1 LKNSTA
7 STLRHE
13 WVKESKDYLNF
24 KQESIMFGEN
34 ERAVR
39 VVTFRR
45 LLVWLVI
52 IFHALFVSACSAR
65 YVRPEVRTIAVSD
78 FKCENEAVGRQAAD
92 ILRLILI
99 DKGYKVEPESYDLQD
114 DVDAAY
120 GNDPAN
126 MVVTGVITSFGCEAD
141 DRQVT
146 QRTRLA
152 GTQSSNIVSVRTIEK
167 NKCEVGV
174 KIRFVDAQSG
184 KTVWSAEVQDK
195 PQGSKDLTPY
205 RVLRNILYR
214 LGGHIPRGL

>member
-1 LKNSTA
+1 MYIEEEKAVNSDRNRKWLFA
-7 STLRHE
+7 L
-13 WVKESKDYLNF
+13 
-24 KQESIMFGEN
+24 IMIL
-34 ERAVR
+34 AI
-39 VVTFRR
+39 
-45 LLVWLVI
+45 LL
-52 IFHALFVSACSAR
+52 SSCGTR
-65 YVRPEVRTIAVSD
+65 YVRPEVRMVSVSD

-120 GNDPAN
+120 GNHPAN

-146 QRTRLA
+146 RRSQLA
-152 GTQSSNIVSVRTIEK
+152 GATSSRIVSVRTIEK

-195 PQGSKDLTPY
+195 PQGSKELTPY

>member
-1 LKNSTA
+1 MFMTPVA
-7 STLRHE
+7 SL
-13 WVKESKDYLNF
+13 
-24 KQESIMFGEN
+24 QEACM
-34 ERAVR
+34 R
-39 VVTFRR
+39 VH
-45 LLVWLVI
+45 LLVILLLFLWLQ
-52 IFHALFVSACSAR
+52 SCGTK
-65 YVRPEVRTIAVSD
+65 YVRPEARLISVSD

-99 DKGYKVEPESYDLQD
+99 DKGYKVEPESYDVQD

-120 GNDPAN
+120 GNHPAN

-146 QRTRLA
+146 QRSQLVGAT
-152 GTQSSNIVSVRTIEK
+152 SSRIVSVRTIEK

-205 RVLRNILYR
+205 RVLRNMLYR

>member
-1 LKNSTA
+1 MYTEEEKAVNPDRNRKWLFA
-7 STLRHE
+7 L
-13 WVKESKDYLNF
+13 
-24 KQESIMFGEN
+24 IMIP
-34 ERAVR
+34 AI
-39 VVTFRR
+39 
-45 LLVWLVI
+45 LL
-52 IFHALFVSACSAR
+52 SSCGTR
-65 YVRPEVRTIAVSD
+65 YVRPEVRMVSVSD
-78 FKCENEAVGRQAAD
+78 FQCENEAVGRQAAD

-120 GNDPAN
+120 GNQPAN

-146 QRTRLA
+146 RRSQLA
-152 GTQSSNIVSVRTIEK
+152 GVTSSRIVSVRTIEK

-195 PQGSKDLTPY
+195 PQGSKELTPY

>member
-1 LKNSTA
+1 MCADKENAVNPAKN
-7 STLRHE
+7 RK
-13 WVKESKDYLNF
+13 W
-24 KQESIMFGEN
+24 
-34 ERAVR
+34 
-39 VVTFRR
+39 
-45 LLVWLVI
+45 
-52 IFHALFVSACSAR
+52 LFVPIVFLTLALSACGTK
-65 YVRPEVRTIAVSD
+65 YVRPEARLISVAD
-78 FKCENEAVGRQAAD
+78 FKCENETVGRQAAD

-120 GNDPAN
+120 GNHPAN
-126 MVVTGVITSFGCEAD
+126 MVVTGAITSFACEAD

-146 QRTRLA
+146 QRSQLA
-152 GTQSSNIVSVRTIEK
+152 GATSSRIVSVRTVEK

-195 PQGSKDLTPY
+195 PQGSKELTPY
-205 RVLRNILYR
+205 RVLRNMLYR